1 MNFVKEKLEQEKKQK
16 VIDEKKKQKAKKIYN
31 TWVNE
36 ILPVWYKKKNDLN
49 YLRKYFY
56 EGVPISLRG
65 NVWLLCIGNNFSI
78 TREYYEIEVKK
89 AMYKYKI
96 LI

>member
-1 MNFVKEKLEQEKKQK
+1 MKYIQEKKEQEKRLKA
-16 VIDEKKKQKAKKIYN
+16 VEEKKKQKAKKLYV
-31 TWVNE
+31 TWVND
-36 ILPVWYKKKNDLN
+36 ILPKWYRIKDDLN

-65 NVWLLCIGNNFSI
+65 TVWLLCIGNNFSI

-89 AMYKYKI
+89 AM
-96 LI
+96 